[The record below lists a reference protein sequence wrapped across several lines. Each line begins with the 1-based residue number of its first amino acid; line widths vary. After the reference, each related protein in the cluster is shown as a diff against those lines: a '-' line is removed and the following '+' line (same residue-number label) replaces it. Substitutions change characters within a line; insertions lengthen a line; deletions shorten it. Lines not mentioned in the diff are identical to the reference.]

1 MDAKIFVIYVGV
13 AGLRTEDI
21 PDYVQKVAGK
31 ITPQSFDGEVIL
43 IPVQLYDTR
52 IVCINPE
59 YITEPEL
66 VEKHRTMMKELH
78 EALQNQLEQ
87 LKAKSNE

>member
-1 MDAKIFVIYVGV
+1 MDTKILVIYVGV

-21 PDYVQKVAGK
+21 RDYIQQVSKK
-31 ITPQSFDGEVIL
+31 ITPQTFEGEVIFVP
-43 IPVQLYDTR
+43 IQSYDTK

-66 VEKHRTMMKELH
+66 VEKHRTQMKELQ

-87 LKAKSNE
+87 LKTKNNE